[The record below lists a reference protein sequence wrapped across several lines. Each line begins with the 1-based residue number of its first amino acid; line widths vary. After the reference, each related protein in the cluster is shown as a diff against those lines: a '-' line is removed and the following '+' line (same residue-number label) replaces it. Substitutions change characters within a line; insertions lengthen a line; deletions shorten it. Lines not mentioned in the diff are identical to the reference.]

1 MLSDTDPGA
10 ERVQVELAR
19 KMTAAQK
26 VAQVRSLS
34 ALVIGLSRRAIARA
48 HPHLSQQELDVKFV
62 ELHYGKGLA
71 EGLAEDLKKRQIP

>member
-1 MLSDTDPGA
+1 MLSDTDPAA

-48 HPHLSQQELDVKFV
+48 QPHLSQQELDVKFV

-71 EGLAEDLKKRQIP
+71 EGLAEDLKRRRK